1 MKKRGI
7 RILSI
12 LLVAAM
18 LLGNIPL
25 NVYAAGTSADEPM
38 TISASSVKS
47 TAGSTVDV
55 AIMIEGNPGIS
66 SMKLNVTYGDILALE
81 SVTYNTEMGGISQQP
96 QTLRSPVALN
106 WASPTAEYNQDGA
119 FATLRFVISE
129 DAEPSSV
136 GEIKISFN
144 PDDIYN
150 MEEENI
156 TNIVVVNGAVTVVK
170 CQPGD
175 INGDQ
180 KVNNK
185 DFTRLFQYLS
195 GWDVEVNE
203 TCLDVNN
210 DGSINNKDFSRLFQY
225 LSGWDVV
232 IHCAC
237 GTSQKCSHT
246 MEEIPYKAATCEAE
260 GNVRYYHCT
269 ECGKFFSDENGAA
282 EITIEQTVLKPVGH
296 KIVTIP
302 AVDPDYGVA
311 GSTEGKQCSV
321 CKWYEVEPQPLEP
334 LEQNVFKITYN
345 LAGSDDYLKQYF
357 AEVDPSTV
365 NPNPTEFNTTF
376 KGHALEPIAI
386 DAVPGYEFVGWVDG
400 FGKAVYEIEKGR
412 TGSIGL
418 NAVWRELEYKITYNV
433 YETPVGKITEES
445 YLSYTVSEGQPDLPN
460 PEIYNYVFLG
470 WYTDDG
476 KEVKNIPV
484 GTTGNITLNAYVTSK
499 RNLTKAVRSLEDPIV
514 LENTDTGVIYFT
526 YEIGTIENV
535 PLSDAI
541 WTIQSVA
548 GLGQK
553 KSESVTKEI
562 STEHAREIA
571 EMISEVTVDSASWTL
586 SEDWS
591 DVLEV
596 SESWAKENGVDKKV
610 ALEKIT
616 TSTGSFSYTSSEG
629 GSETTTDTAGT
640 TTLTYDSQ
648 NKIHGNSVELN
659 AKVSTSYDT
668 SSGVI
673 GKIAGNVTVGAE
685 VGGGVK
691 SHYEVDE
698 HTGTDTTTVDTTVTT
713 NNSTWNSASTSTKTN
728 TESENIAVSKA
739 ISEIISNTKGYG
751 KSYSTGGENSQ
762 AYDTS
767 SSESKS
773 VNSSSTLTYFNSEI
787 ITKTSEYS
795 SDGKNDGCYRL
806 VMAGKIHVFAVVGYD
821 IATKSFFTYTFN
833 VLDDNV
839 YEFLDYSPSLSFDDC
854 ENGALPFEV
863 PYFVYE
869 YVAAKTVETDGLR
882 FKTNTANRT
891 AVVSNYVGSSA
902 DVTVP
907 SYISSGDTAYKVVG
921 IEATAFAGKPV
932 RAVILSDNITEITA
946 GAFKN
951 CTELEQVS
959 GRFTRIGNEA
969 FSGCTS
975 LEQFTVSPMTVY
987 IGKNAFKDAPQVKVV
1002 AVDAEYALDAAK
1014 LELGSS
1020 QDQETIAAKA
1030 CEITE
1035 NLIYNAV
1042 NSGAQSVVLDISR
1055 IISGTVLN
1063 FEIPAIKRFE
1073 LQGNSKSTYPGMTIN
1088 SNAETTKLR
1097 ALNITDSKSVPLN
1110 IASKE
1115 LILDAVSVTSS
1126 GIALVLAEDGATLS
1140 LIRDSNIVAQRKL
1153 AVVCKNVKVNSVVSG
1168 SAEGTLDITGSVYYC
1183 GVAPDCTYLTI
1194 SNGAL
1199 QQITEE
1205 EFEKYKV
1212 GMIVVTFDPCGGTLA
1227 DADKTKTII
1236 YGQTYGQLPIPVR
1249 DGYAFEGWYDV
1260 NGTQITE
1267 NTTQTNAM
1275 DMTVTAK
1282 WTLIEYKVSWNTGT
1296 GYSITVS
1303 RTSSPVAGA
1312 ATGTLNSG
1320 DTVYYGDVLSVAY
1333 VKADYYTITSKG
1345 ATSITVT
1352 GNVTS
1357 SHIYATAEQNAVSEW
1372 IKAEE
1377 APEDSMIEERKW
1389 TYNQTLYTTS
1399 TSSSMDGWTLV
1410 DSSYIWSEWGEWST
1424 WSSTIVSPSDDT
1436 AVERRTAYH
1445 YYYYKC
1451 GNCGI
1456 HMHGYG
1462 PCYTWAG
1469 GCGGTIKSDS
1479 YTPYY
1484 DAVPYSKTGDFH
1496 GTGVSYSDSTAQGR
1510 GFAYINSSSAHY
1522 KAPQDQCRYRTRTQI
1537 WTYYFEKTEVR
1548 ESSVYPTGS
1557 DISNVQEWVR
1567 CRVK

>member
-55 AIMIEGNPGIS
+55 AIMIEGNLGIS

-106 WASPTAEYNQDGA
+106 WASPTAEYSQDGV

-136 GEIKISFN
+136 GEIEISFD

-185 DFTRLFQYLS
+185 DFSRLFQHLS

-260 GNVRYYHCT
+260 GNVRYYHCS
-269 ECGKFFSDENGAA
+269 ECGKYFSNEDGTV
-282 EITIEQTVLKPVGH
+282 EITLAQTVLKPVGH

-302 AVDPDYGVA
+302 AVDPDYGVP
-311 GSTEGKQCSV
+311 GSTEGRQCSV
-321 CKWYEVEPQPLEP
+321 CKWYEVEPQPMEP
-334 LEQNVFKITYN
+334 LEENIFKITYN
-345 LAGSDDYLKQYF
+345 LAGSDDYLKKYF
-357 AEVDPSTV
+357 GEVDPATV

-376 KGHALEPIAI
+376 KGYALEPIAI

-400 FGKAVYEIEKGR
+400 FGRAVYEIEKGR
-412 TGSIGL
+412 TGSIAL
-418 NAVWRELEYKITYNV
+418 TAVWKEIEYKITYNV
-433 YETPVGKITEES
+433 YKTPVGEITAED
-445 YLSYTVSEGQPDLPN
+445 YLTYTVSEGQLNLPN
-460 PEIYNYVFLG
+460 PEIYNYIFLG

-476 KEVKNIPV
+476 KEVTSIPV
-484 GTTGNITLNAYVTSK
+484 GTTDNINLNAYVTSK
-499 RNLTKAVRSLEDPIV
+499 RNLTKAVKSLENPFVI
-514 LENTDTGVIYFT
+514 ENKDTGVIYFT

-548 GLGQK
+548 GLAQQK
-553 KSESVTKEI
+553 SVDVSEEI
-562 STEHAREIA
+562 SEERATEIA
-571 EMISEVTVDSASWTL
+571 ETISNTTVDSATWTL

-591 DVLEV
+591 DVMEV
-596 SESWAKENGVDKKV
+596 SESWAKENGMTQAE
-610 ALEKIT
+610 ALEKMK
-616 TSTGSFSYTSSEG
+616 TSTGSYSFTDSSG
-629 GSETTTDTAGT
+629 GSSTTTENDGT
-640 TTLTYDSQ
+640 TTVDYNSQ
-648 NKIHGNSVELN
+648 NKTHGNSAEIN

-773 VNSSSTLTYFNSEI
+773 VNSSSTLTYFNSKI
-787 ITKTSEYS
+787 VKTTTTYS
-795 SDGKNDGCYRL
+795 SDGKSDGCYRL
-806 VMAGKIHVFAVVGYD
+806 VLAGKIHVFAVVGYD
-821 IATKSFFTYTFN
+821 VATESFFTYTFN
-833 VLDDNV
+833 VLDDKV
-839 YEFLDYSPSLSFDDC
+839 DEFLDYSPSLSFDDC

-869 YVAAKTVETDGLR
+869 YVAAKTVATDGLR

-891 AVVSNYVGSSA
+891 AVVSNYLGSSS
-902 DVTVP
+902 DVTIP
-907 SYISSGDTAYKVVG
+907 SYISSEDTAYKVVG
-921 IEATAFAGKPV
+921 IEAAAFAGKPV
-932 RAVILSDNITEITA
+932 RSVILSDNITEIPD

-951 CTELEQVS
+951 CTELKQIS
-959 GRFTRIGNEA
+959 GRFTKIGNEA
-969 FSGCTS
+969 FSGCTG
-975 LEQFTVSPMTVY
+975 LEQFTVSPMTAY
-987 IGKNAFKDAPQVKVV
+987 IGVDAFKDVPQLKVV
-1002 AVDAEYALDAAK
+1002 AVAEEYALAAARK
-1014 LELGSS
+1014 TNPEK
-1020 QDQETIAAKA
+1020 DEKVVAR
-1030 CEITE
+1030 EITQ

-1042 NSGAQSVVLDISR
+1042 NSGAQSVVMDISR

-1063 FEIPAIKRFE
+1063 FEIPEIKRFE
-1073 LQGNSKSTYPGMTIN
+1073 LQGKDTAIYPGMTID
-1088 SNAETTKLR
+1088 SAAETTKLS

-1140 LIRDSNIVAQRKL
+1140 LIRDSHLTAGSGL
-1153 AVVCKNVKVNSVVSG
+1153 AVVCKNLKINSVVSG
-1168 SAEGTLDITGSVYYC
+1168 SAEGTLDVSGSVYYC
-1183 GVAPDCTYLTI
+1183 GVTPNSTYLTI
-1194 SNGAL
+1194 NNGAL

-1424 WSSTIVSPSDDT
+1424 WSSTSVSPSDDT

-1548 ESSVYPTGS
+1548 ESSVYPTGN